1 MEWNAKT
8 PLWDWESL
16 MVPNGRVSET
26 PKQVQPM
33 DWGIE
38 GDGGIDNGSVY
49 SPGGGRCSV
58 SDLGNGS
65 SSKSSIS
72 VSVDSSSKRGVRV
85 SEFNLQTTEGFPKD
99 LSKRKELGRM
109 EDTGTS
115 PELVSSVGTSE
126 PLIGLKLGKRTYFE
140 DVCAGSTVKTS
151 SFSAVPT
158 SSNTSMKKSRASY
171 QSMQTPRCQVEG
183 CNLDLTAAKD
193 YHRKH
198 RVCENHS
205 KSPKVTVAG
214 QDRRFCQQ
222 CSRFHE
228 LAEFDEKKR
237 SCRRRLS
244 DHNARRRK
252 PQTDT
257 ISFNSARLPSSFYDG
272 RQQMNLVLN
281 RLPLIHA
288 RPAVNPTWEGSC
300 EFKFAQA
307 KGSWLRTAKAG
318 GIDGQLHLPS
328 VELPT
333 AIPTVCHDFDKQL
346 PFKGT
351 TAEVLNQDLDAS
363 TIMSNL
369 DSTPDFRRALS
380 LLSTNSWGSAHPEP
394 ASFNQVMHANH
405 TSVSQ
410 PATHT
415 VHQVLPHASSEYWQ
429 PELLSAEP
437 RAPSLAL
444 HSNAGQFQEFQLFK
458 APYES
463 VFLDNNH
470 MH

>member
-257 ISFNSARLPSSFYDG
+257 ISFNSARLPSSFYD
-272 RQQMNLVLN
+272 
-281 RLPLIHA
+281 
-288 RPAVNPTWEGSC
+288 
-300 EFKFAQA
+300 
-307 KGSWLRTAKAG
+307 
-318 GIDGQLHLPS
+318 
-328 VELPT
+328 
-333 AIPTVCHDFDKQL
+333 
-346 PFKGT
+346 
-351 TAEVLNQDLDAS
+351 LDAS